1 MLTFQSTT
9 QIKYAKS
16 LDNLKILTFWD
27 IIKTKNLFL
36 LDFDYNDSKEYS
48 KKQSKEMVNTWSTL
62 YDEYYVLTEDP
73 TSRAKMSK
81 TFDELKLRTKINQVK
96 NNYEFLLQLLEFR
109 GDFLEEDFKK
119 YEQET
124 YARLIIV
131 ERKIKPLYLDGVEAN
146 LNMLDKVLKALVNKY
161 NQEHKEEV
169 DKLKQVDKE
178 ISNVYDVVASAES
191 WLERNLD
198 INTMVVSHWVALQK
212 QIKNKQKAQQKNGK

>member
-9 QIKYAKS
+9 PIKYAKS
-16 LDNLKILTFWD
+16 LDKLKILTFWD

-36 LDFDYNDSKEYS
+36 LDFDYQDGKKYS
-48 KKQSKEMVNTWSTL
+48 EKQSKEITAVWSTL
-62 YDEYYVLTEDP
+62 YDEYYVLTDDP

-96 NNYEFLLQLLEFR
+96 NNYEFLLQLIEFR
-109 GDFLEEDFKK
+109 DDFSEKDFKK

-124 YARLIIV
+124 YARLIII

-146 LNMLDKVLKALVNKY
+146 LNILDKVLKSLVNKY
-161 NQEHKEEV
+161 NQDHKESV
-169 DKLKQVDKE
+169 KQVDKE
-178 ISNVYDVVASAES
+178 ISNVYEVVASAES

-212 QIKNKQKAQQKNGK
+212 QIKDKQKAQQKNGK